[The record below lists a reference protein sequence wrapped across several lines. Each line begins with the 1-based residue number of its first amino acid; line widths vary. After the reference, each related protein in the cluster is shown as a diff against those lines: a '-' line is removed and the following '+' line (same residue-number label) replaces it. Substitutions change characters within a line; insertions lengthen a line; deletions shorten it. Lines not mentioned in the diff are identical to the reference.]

1 MPVYRQQAGRPGFM
15 HIKLGGRGSKNPPAP
30 CVARAWIEGKDERCA
45 CISGFLCD
53 HELSNGQTCDAPL
66 CDAHAHQVAKNRHLC
81 PGHFAAYR
89 EREPDLF
96 SAPAET

>member
-1 MPVYRQQAGRPGFM
+1 M
-15 HIKLGGRGSKNPPAP
+15 HIKLSGRGAKNPPAP

-53 HELSNGQTCDAPL
+53 QELSDGRTCDAPL
-66 CDAHAHQVAKNRHLC
+66 CDAHAHQLAKNRHLC

-89 EREPDLF
+89 EPQLDLF
-96 SAPAET
+96 SGPAET